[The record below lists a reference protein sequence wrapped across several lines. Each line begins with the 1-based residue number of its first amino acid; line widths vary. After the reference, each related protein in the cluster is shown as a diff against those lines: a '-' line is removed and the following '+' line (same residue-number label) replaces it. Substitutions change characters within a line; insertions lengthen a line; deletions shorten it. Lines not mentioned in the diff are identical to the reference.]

1 MPLRT
6 AKPTI
11 QLTPRQ
17 LQLLRMVVRFQEN
30 RCYSPTL
37 AEMAS
42 ELNISRST
50 TFEHIAEL
58 RKKGLLS
65 GYPNKAR
72 SLKVSSRAQ
81 KLLSCLTDQSFHSY
95 ASEPGG
101 IPLSG
106 RVAAGVPLEAVENVE
121 CLSLN
126 SCFGTGDDIFALEV
140 KGDSMINEDI
150 HEGDYVICRRSS
162 VADDGQLVVAIVDE
176 ENATLKR
183 FYRERSRV
191 RLQPANDNYQ
201 PIYSDNCRIEAV
213 VVGLVRRFNHLY

>member
-6 AKPTI
+6 AKPKV

-17 LQLLRMVVRFQEN
+17 RQLLNMIAYFQKT
-30 RCYSPTL
+30 RCYSPTF

-42 ELNISRST
+42 ELDISRST
-50 TFEHIAEL
+50 VYEHITEL

-65 GYPNKAR
+65 GRLNKSR
-72 SLKVSSRAQ
+72 SLKISSKAQ
-81 KLLSCLTDQSFHSY
+81 ELLSSFIDHYSQPL
-95 ASEPGG
+95 SDEHEG

-106 RVAAGVPLEAVENVE
+106 RVAAGMPLEAVENVE
-121 CLSLN
+121 DISLK
-126 SCFGTGDDIFALEV
+126 SCFGTGGDIFALEV

-150 HEGDYVICRRSS
+150 HEGDYVICRRSKC
-162 VADDGQLVVAIVDE
+162 ADDGQLVIAIVDDE
-176 ENATLKR
+176 DATLKK
-183 FYRERSRV
+183 FYKENNHV

-213 VVGLVRRFNHLY
+213 VVGLVRRFKRQY

>member
-17 LQLLRMVVRFQEN
+17 LQLLRMVVRCQEN

-72 SLKVSSRAQ
+72 SLKVSSRAH
-81 KLLSCLTDQSFHSY
+81 KLLSSLTDQSFHTY
-95 ASEPGG
+95 DSEPEG

-106 RVAAGVPLEAVENVE
+106 KVAAGVPLEAVENVE
-121 CLSLN
+121 SISLK

-183 FYRERSRV
+183 FYRERSRI

-213 VVGLVRRFNHLY
+213 VIGLVRRFNRR

>member
-1 MPLRT
+1 MQLGT
-6 AKPTI
+6 AKPTT

-17 LQLLRMVVRFQEN
+17 LQLLRMVACFQEN

-50 TFEHIAEL
+50 AFEHIAEL

-72 SLKVSSRAQ
+72 SLKVSSKAQ
-81 KLLSCLTDQSFHSY
+81 ELLSCLTDQSFHSY
-95 ASEPGG
+95 PSELGG

-106 RVAAGVPLEAVENVE
+106 RIAAGVRMEAVENVE

-140 KGDSMINEDI
+140 KGDSMVNEDI
-150 HEGDYVICRRSS
+150 HEGDYVICRRSN
-162 VADDGQLVVAIVDE
+162 VADDGQLVIAIVDN

-183 FYRERSRV
+183 FYREKNQA

-213 VVGLVRRFNHLY
+213 VVGLVRRFKRS

>member
-1 MPLRT
+1 MSLNT
-6 AKPTI
+6 AKPVI
-11 QLTPRQ
+11 ELTPRQ
-17 LQLLRMVVRFQEN
+17 LQILQMIVRFQEN
-30 RCYSPTL
+30 HCYSPTL

-50 TFEHIAEL
+50 IFEHIAEL

-65 GYPNKAR
+65 GYTNKAR
-72 SLKVSSRAQ
+72 SLKVSTKAH
-81 KLLSCLTDQSFHSY
+81 KLLSYLTDQGFSDYDSDP
-95 ASEPGG
+95 EG

-106 RVAAGVPLEAVENVE
+106 RVAAGIPLEAVENVE
-121 CLSLN
+121 SLSLK
-126 SCFGTGDDIFALEV
+126 SCFGTGDDIFSLEV

-150 HEGDYVICRRSS
+150 HEGDYVVCRRSS
-162 VADDGQLVVAIVDE
+162 VARDGQLVVAIVDQ

-183 FYRERSRV
+183 FYREKNRV

-213 VVGLVRRFNHLY
+213 VIGLVRRF

>member
-17 LQLLRMVVRFQEN
+17 LQLLRMVVHFQEN
-30 RCYSPTL
+30 RSYSPTL

-72 SLKVSSRAQ
+72 SLKVSSRAH
-81 KLLSCLTDQSFHSY
+81 KLLSYLTEQSINTY
-95 ASEPGG
+95 TSESGG

-150 HEGDYVICRRSS
+150 HEGDYVICRRCN
-162 VADDGQLVVAIVDE
+162 VANDGQLVVAIVDDE
-176 ENATLKR
+176 DATLKR
-183 FYRERSRV
+183 FYKENKRA
-191 RLQPANDNYQ
+191 RLQPANDKYE

-213 VVGLVRRFNHLY
+213 VIGLMRKF

>member
-30 RCYSPTL
+30 RSYSPTL

-72 SLKVSSRAQ
+72 SLKVSSRAH
-81 KLLSCLTDQSFHSY
+81 KLLSCLADQSFHSY

-126 SCFGTGDDIFALEV
+126 SCFGTADDIFALEV

-150 HEGDYVICRRSS
+150 REGDYVICRRSS

-183 FYRERSRV
+183 FYKEKNRA
-191 RLQPANDNYQ
+191 RLQPANDDYQ

-213 VVGLVRRFNHLY
+213 VVGLVRKFKRLY

>member
-30 RCYSPTL
+30 RSYSPTL

-65 GYPNKAR
+65 GYPN
-72 SLKVSSRAQ
+72 LKVSSRAH
-81 KLLSCLTDQSFHSY
+81 KLLSCLTDQSFHTY

-126 SCFGTGDDIFALEV
+126 SCFGTADDIFALEV

-150 HEGDYVICRRSS
+150 REGDYVICRRSS

-183 FYRERSRV
+183 FYKEKNRA
-191 RLQPANDNYQ
+191 RLQPANDDYQ

-213 VVGLVRRFNHLY
+213 VVGLVRRFNRLY

>member
-30 RCYSPTL
+30 RSYSPTL

-72 SLKVSSRAQ
+72 SLKVSSRAH

-95 ASEPGG
+95 VSEPGG

-106 RVAAGVPLEAVENVE
+106 RVVAGVPLEAVENVE
-121 CLSLN
+121 NLSLK

-140 KGDSMINEDI
+140 KGDSMIKEDI

-183 FYRERSRV
+183 FYKEKNRA
-191 RLQPANDNYQ
+191 RLQPANDDYQ

-213 VVGLVRRFNHLY
+213 VVGLVRRFKRLY

>member
-1 MPLRT
+1 MQLRT

-17 LQLLRMVVRFQEN
+17 LQLLRMIVRFQEN

-50 TFEHIAEL
+50 AFEHIAEL

-81 KLLSCLTDQSFHSY
+81 ELLSCLIDQSFHSY
-95 ASEPGG
+95 DSEPRG

-126 SCFGTGDDIFALEV
+126 SCFGSGDDIFALEV
-140 KGDSMINEDI
+140 KGDSMVNDDI
-150 HEGDYVICRRSS
+150 REGDYVICRRSS
-162 VADDGQLVVAIVDE
+162 VADHGQLVVAIVDE

-183 FYRERSRV
+183 FYKEKNRA

-201 PIYSDNCRIEAV
+201 PIFSDNCRIEAV
-213 VVGLVRRFNHLY
+213 VVGLVRRFKRS

>member
-17 LQLLRMVVRFQEN
+17 LQLLRMVVHFQEN
-30 RCYSPTL
+30 RSYSPTL

-72 SLKVSSRAQ
+72 SLKVSSRAH

-95 ASEPGG
+95 ASEAGG

-121 CLSLN
+121 SLSLN

-150 HEGDYVICRRSS
+150 REGDYVICRRSS

-183 FYRERSRV
+183 FYTEKNLA
-191 RLQPANDNYQ
+191 RLQPANDDYQ

-213 VVGLVRRFNHLY
+213 VVGLVRRFNRLY